1 MQQQN
6 QSFADEQVEK
16 PQAFVA
22 NEESDDGWRRFTR
35 RVRRAFGLARN
46 GDGSVKDSLD
56 ELIESREEMETPLG
70 DDERVLLSN
79 VLHLRE
85 RSVEDVQVP
94 RADIIAVPAD
104 ASLDEIITV
113 MTSTGHSRLPVYR
126 ETLDDA
132 VGLVHIKD
140 VLGCRGHDSEFD
152 LSKMMRPV
160 LFVAPSMEILELLLQ
175 MRMDGSQLALVVDEF
190 GGIDGLVTIE
200 DLVEEIV
207 GEFTDEHGRQTE
219 PSVVQRGTGLLDADA
234 RAPIEIIDDH
244 FGQILDEEERDEID
258 TVGGLVASLAGR
270 VPIRGELISHPSGV
284 EFQIVD
290 ADPRRIKR
298 VRIRGDKCVQ
308 VRDRASP
315 SGPAPDVSS
324 R

>member
-1 MQQQN
+1 MRRHI
-6 QSFADEQVEK
+6 QSTADDDRGSAVTGLSGGEH
-16 PQAFVA
+16 
-22 NEESDDGWRRFTR
+22 DDGIR
-35 RVRRAFGLARN
+35 RVVRRLLRGIGLSRN

-56 ELIESREEMETPLG
+56 ELIESREETEKPLG
-70 DDERVLLSN
+70 EDERILLTN

-94 RADIIAVPAD
+94 RADIIAVPSD
-104 ASLDEIITV
+104 ASLAEVVDV
-113 MTSTGHSRLPVYR
+113 MTSSGHSRLPVYR
-126 ETLDDA
+126 ETLDDS
-132 VGLVHIKD
+132 VGMVHIKD
-140 VLGCRGHDSEFD
+140 ILAWRGSDADFD
-152 LSKMMRPV
+152 LSSMVRPV

-175 MRMDGSQLALVVDEF
+175 MRLDGSHLALVVDEF

-207 GEFTDEHGRQTE
+207 GEFTDEHGRQSE
-219 PSVVQRGTGLLDADA
+219 PSVVQRGAGLLDADA
-234 RAPIEIIDDH
+234 RAPIEILEEH
-244 FGQILDEEERDEID
+244 FGPILEDEERDEID

-298 VRIRGDKCVQ
+298 VRIRGEKVLDK
-308 VRDRASP
+308 RDSAAKDNDAT
-315 SGPAPDVSS
+315 GIQA
-324 R
+324 